1 MAGNGV
7 DMNKYTTK
15 QISYESN
22 IDLAL
27 KIVQSAPLGYTGF
40 DAHKPIEKGFISITY
55 ATGIGGSYLSLQKL
69 AVELNIANSEDK
81 QALPPKPYFPGQ
93 KTWDAVMR
101 GKKGFVLLR

>member
-1 MAGNGV
+1 
-7 DMNKYTTK
+7 MNKYTTK

-40 DAHKPIEKGFISITY
+40 DAHRPIEKGFISITY
-55 ATGIGGSYLSLQKL
+55 AKGIGGSYLSIEKL
-69 AVELNIANSEDK
+69 ALELGIAIPRLVDE
-81 QALPPKPYFPGQ
+81 LPPKPYFPGP
-93 KTWDAVMR
+93 KTWDVVMQ